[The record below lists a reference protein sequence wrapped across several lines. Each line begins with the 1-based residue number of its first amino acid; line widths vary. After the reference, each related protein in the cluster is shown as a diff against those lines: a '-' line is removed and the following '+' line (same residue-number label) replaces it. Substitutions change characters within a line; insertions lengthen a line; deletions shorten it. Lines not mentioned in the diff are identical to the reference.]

1 MEENNTP
8 ESIYSFQSKS
18 GNESAA
24 LYGEFNADNLTV
36 TDAEL
41 IIQRVD
47 PRYIFTY
54 LVSGTITEIDIYAR
68 QLINEIQN

>member
-36 TDAEL
+36 TETTNKRNTKL
-41 IIQRVD
+41 NYGNISR
-47 PRYIFTY
+47 RLY
-54 LVSGTITEIDIYAR
+54 
-68 QLINEIQN
+68 